1 MRLIIGLVIDL
12 VVAFGCA
19 SIARSKGRGL
29 VLWGVLGFFF
39 SLLTLIAVLIVPRKH
54 AAA

>member
-19 SIARSKGRGL
+19 SIAGSKGRGR
-29 VLWGVLGFFF
+29 VLWGIFGFLF

-54 AAA
+54 ATA